1 MKVFL
6 DPIKCSGYGAC
17 ADICPSLFAIDE
29 FGFAQLLS
37 DGVVAASDEDSAR
50 NAAVSCAEN
59 AIKIEG

>member
-37 DGVVAASDEDSAR
+37 DGVVAAGDEDSAR